1 MSLCT
6 LIVRSGKTLEKLSEA
21 IPPFW
26 YGSFEYKSPSGR
38 DLSVLPHLGTPAG
51 DGVYADYFRGGV
63 RVVPTECGYRILAD
77 AVSGEYA
84 DELIGATKREIEKR
98 MKKQ

>member
-6 LIVRSGKTLEKLSEA
+6 LLVRSGKTLEKLSEA

-63 RVVPTECGYRILAD
+63 RVVPTERGYRILAD